1 MISFVLCR
9 DTQICFNFLR
19 YNRISRSILAWYRN
33 LTVFMQIY
41 LLNIGEILKWS
52 VKKLIHKHM
61 EYLCI
66 HLYILITQKMETF
79 RRGYSFLTLSFIL
92 YSYYLQSLQILSPR
106 DEYSDDELTFGEWDD
121 WLACSKSCGVGE
133 TTRTRTCTALGNG
146 VCPAAGTCD
155 QLSTCLYEE
164 KTCQIQKCITCAN
177 QYWMRGCDLVRRS
190 NNGY

>member
-92 YSYYLQSLQILSPR
+92 YSYYLQSLQR
-106 DEYSDDELTFGEWDD
+106 
-121 WLACSKSCGVGE
+121 
-133 TTRTRTCTALGNG
+133 
-146 VCPAAGTCD
+146 
-155 QLSTCLYEE
+155 LSTRVCKYFRPVMSILMMNWPWANG
-164 KTCQIQKCITCAN
+164 TIGLLAQKAVV
-177 QYWMRGCDLVRRS
+177 LV
-190 NNGY
+190 